1 MLLSPEVASFANA
14 VTVTGAVLYHP
25 PKPSAEGRV
34 TAMAGPVASTLT
46 VCIDEVDTLPALSTA
61 LNETVCVPS
70 VETVT
75 ELPACNAPL
84 STEYCTLPSPEV
96 TSAAPEFI

>member
-1 MLLSPEVASFANA
+1 MLLSPEVASLADA

-25 PKPSAEGRV
+25 PEPSAGGRV
-34 TAMAGPVASTLT
+34 AVMAGPVVSILM
-46 VCIDEVDTLPALSTA
+46 VCVEEVDMLPALSMA

-70 VETVT
+70 MEMSA